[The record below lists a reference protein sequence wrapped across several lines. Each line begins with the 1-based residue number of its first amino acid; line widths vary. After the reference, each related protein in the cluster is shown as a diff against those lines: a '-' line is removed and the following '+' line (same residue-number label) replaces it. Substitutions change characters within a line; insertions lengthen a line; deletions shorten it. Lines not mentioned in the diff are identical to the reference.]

1 MTIGRMLLVLWL
13 TLQLLL
19 SAMYC
24 PDDKMKI
31 NRFKSVKI
39 PRNCE
44 YVRRFGKMT
53 PMESQYTG
61 DQLAPRS
68 GNKVD
73 MLYQAELM
81 DLQDQRSESADGDGA

>member
-1 MTIGRMLLVLWL
+1 
-13 TLQLLL
+13 
-19 SAMYC
+19 MYC
-24 PDDKMKI
+24 PDEKMKI

-44 YVRRFGKMT
+44 YVRRFGKLT
-53 PMESQYTG
+53 PMDCQYTG
-61 DQLAPRS
+61 DQLPPRS

-81 DLQDQRSESADGDGA
+81 DLQDQRSSAESDGA

>member
-1 MTIGRMLLVLWL
+1 
-13 TLQLLL
+13 
-19 SAMYC
+19 MYC

-31 NRFKSVKI
+31 NKFKLVAI

-44 YVRRFGKMT
+44 YMRRFGKQT
-53 PMESQYTG
+53 SLSSQYSG
-61 DQLAPRS
+61 DSAAPRS

-81 DLQDQRSESADGDGA
+81 DIQEQTNSKQNEA